1 MYALIAE
8 AYAHSLYLKQNDM
21 TVKQLIDRLSLIPEE
36 ERNME
41 VIVRKESDFDDNQDI
56 LEVAIYDDD
65 DDEPE
70 DFVTILIE
78 Q

>member
-1 MYALIAE
+1 
-8 AYAHSLYLKQNDM
+8 M